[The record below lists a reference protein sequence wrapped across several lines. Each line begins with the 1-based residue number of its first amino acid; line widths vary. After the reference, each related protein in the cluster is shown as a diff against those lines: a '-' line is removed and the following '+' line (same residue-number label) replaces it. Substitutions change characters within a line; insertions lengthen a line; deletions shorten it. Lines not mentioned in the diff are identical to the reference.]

1 MTDRRALS
9 PRTRQLL
16 LIVAAA
22 ETVLKVMML
31 IDLRRRPAIDVRG
44 SKRLW
49 SLSTLIASAGL
60 IPLAYFVVGRRRT
73 PRARSC

>member
-1 MTDRRALS
+1 MTGRRTLS
-9 PRTRQLL
+9 PRTQRLL
-16 LIVAAA
+16 VIVAAV

-31 IDLRRRPAIDVRG
+31 LDLRRRPSIDVRG

-73 PRARSC
+73 I